1 MKRMLINATQPEELR
16 VALVDGQR
24 LYDLDIESANRE
36 QKKANIYRGKITRVE
51 PSLEA
56 AFVDFGAGRHGFL
69 PLKAI
74 SREYFMTPPAQSR
87 GRVNIKEVI
96 KEGQE
101 LIVQVEKDE
110 RGNKGAALTTFISL
124 AGRFLVLMPNNPR
137 AGGISRRIEGE
148 ERDELKS
155 ILSQL
160 TIPEETGVIVRTAG
174 VGKSIEELQ
183 WDLDYLLQL
192 WEAISKAALENRA
205 PFLVYQESDLVIRAI
220 RDNLRKDISEVLI
233 DDEKIHQEACQ
244 FISQVMPDYTSKVKL
259 YKDEV
264 PLFNR
269 YHIESQIEIAF
280 LREVKLPSG
289 GSIVIDPTEAL
300 VSIDINSAR
309 ATKGTNIED
318 TALRTNLEASDEI
331 ARQLR
336 LRDMGGLVVIDF
348 IDMTSNK
355 NQREVENQLRN
366 ALKLDR
372 ARIQIG
378 RISRFGLMEMS
389 RQRLRPSLG
398 ETTTIVCPRCN
409 GHGSIR
415 GVESLALSVM
425 RLIEEEAFKERT
437 AQVHAILPVPVAT
450 FLLNE
455 KREVVTDI
463 EKRQGVT
470 IVIVPN
476 PNMETPHFEVQRIRS
491 DDEIVRTTDSSYGL
505 VQEDTLETTAP
516 KHSASKK
523 LEAAVK
529 TVEPSRPAPSAPRA
543 EAPSKPGA
551 IKRLIKSLFS
561 PDTTPEKPVAE
572 EKISEP
578 VRKPVRTRGASS
590 SSNEAKSD
598 KENKP
603 RQQQRRPTEND
614 RRKVDTRTEK
624 STRNRKGSRDN
635 TEITSETAPGGNKI
649 ASETAPRNRT
659 GKRSPQKRDRNRSQQ
674 DAVIKQPPSASKTA
688 EPQSVENNSTAGEES
703 NLKNRSA
710 RDQKPRSRKP
720 SSPSTQGKNE
730 KTASIQATEEPIQ
743 AVTGKSETAS
753 PQPRVDIS
761 PTTNNTEPA
770 ISQEASMPKTTVPT
784 QVLSAKPVAEKPQ
797 DTMVVS
803 DDVKSAPVAAQDA
816 PIETAKPSIQEKTTL
831 DSKQTETEIV
841 KSVPEK
847 AARKPASPSSAKEKK
862 PATAV
867 ATEEAVQPKTKQK
880 SEEPRQSTPKRASN
894 DPRERKRQKQLA
906 QKKALQQQEQQAPQQ
921 QTLKIETVEKQPTV
935 KPHQPED
942 SKPTPDQEQ
951 APTAVVK
958 TKETAKDLEDST
970 TVAVTPPKAAPL
982 ADSDEKPKRKKPTTK
997 TPPVVSSDEDALKNP
1012 DPKS

>member
-74 SREYFMTPPAQSR
+74 SREYFITPPSQSR

-259 YKDEV
+259 YKEAV

-280 LREVKLPSG
+280 MREVKLPSG

-372 ARIQIG
+372 ARIQVG

-455 KREVVTDI
+455 KREAVTDI
-463 EKRQGVT
+463 EKRQDVK

-491 DDEIVRTTDSSYGL
+491 DDEVVRTTDSSYGL
-505 VQEDTLETTAP
+505 VHEDTSEVTTP
-516 KHSASKK
+516 KQSVTKRS
-523 LEAAVK
+523 EAAVK
-529 TVEPSRPAPSAPRA
+529 TVEPSRPAPSAPKA

-551 IKRLIKSLFS
+551 IKRLIKSLFN
-561 PDTTPEKPVAE
+561 PDTTPEKPVVE
-572 EKISEP
+572 EKTPEP
-578 VRKPVRTRGASS
+578 VRKPARTRGASS
-590 SSNEAKSD
+590 NSNEAKGSR
-598 KENKP
+598 ENKP
-603 RQQQRRPTEND
+603 RQQQRRSSEND
-614 RRKVDTRTEK
+614 KRKADTRTEK
-624 STRNRKGSRDN
+624 STRNRKDNRDN

-649 ASETAPRNRT
+649 ASEKAPRNRT
-659 GKRSPQKRDRNRSQQ
+659 GKRSPQKRERNRNQQ
-674 DAVIKQPPSASKTA
+674 DAAIKQPPSASKTA
-688 EPQSVENNSTAGEES
+688 EPQSVEKNSTADEES
-703 NLKNRSA
+703 NVKNRSA

-720 SSPSTQGKNE
+720 SSPSTQGENE
-730 KTASIQATEEPIQ
+730 KAASTQATEEPIR
-743 AVTGKSETAS
+743 AVTEKSETVS

-761 PTTNNTEPA
+761 TTNNTEPA
-770 ISQEASMPKTTVPT
+770 TSQEVGMPKTTVPAEA
-784 QVLSAKPVAEKPQ
+784 LSAKPVTEKSQ

-803 DDVKSAPVAAQDA
+803 DDVKSAPVATNKTPA
-816 PIETAKPSIQEKTTL
+816 ETAKLSAQEKTVV
-831 DSKQTETEIV
+831 DSKQTETATV

-847 AARKPASPSSAKEKK
+847 AARKPASSSSVKEKK

-867 ATEEAVQPKTKQK
+867 ATEEVVQPKTKQK
-880 SEEPRQSTPKRASN
+880 PEEPRQSTPKRASN
-894 DPRERKRQKQLA
+894 DPRERRRQKQLA
-906 QKKALQQQEQQAPQQ
+906 QKKALQQQAPQQ

-951 APTAVVK
+951 APAAAVE
-958 TKETAKDLEDST
+958 TKETTKALEDSA
-970 TVAVTPPKAAPL
+970 TVVVTPPKAAPL
-982 ADSDEKPKRKKPTTK
+982 ADSNEKPKRKKPTTK
-997 TPPVVSSDEDALKNP
+997 KTPVASSDEDALKNP